1 MSRMVLPLGEV
12 RRTQHHKLEID
23 MSTKVEAGQGYRLLE
38 PHELIEASD
47 ETWNFGEEWIS
58 TDFPGRRADWASKHG
73 GPIYYRRKVEPTEIV
88 FVGGGYRQVM
98 PGELLLQGDMFCLP
112 GINHWLATVRYGS
125 VLAAGDGTYRRKIE
139 QDAGYVGLYE
149 GDVIQEGDQQ
159 REILKA
165 DEWVDC
171 DLMIGH
177 TLFPWHARD
186 YRRRVEPVLTYP
198 EIPEGY
204 RLLVEGEE
212 PQRGDEYAGPS
223 YSSWYLIFDTW
234 TLADAK
240 TSNKIFARKI
250 KQVLIANHYD
260 ELSICPDHEIP
271 AGSRRVAL
279 NEKGEVIPCTP

>member
-1 MSRMVLPLGEV
+1 
-12 RRTQHHKLEID
+12 

-98 PGELLLQGDMFCLP
+98 PGELLLQGDTFRLH
-112 GINHWLATVRYGS
+112 GSNHWMATLRYGS

-139 QDAGYVGLYE
+139 QV
-149 GDVIQEGDQQ
+149 
-159 REILKA
+159 
-165 DEWVDC
+165 
-171 DLMIGH
+171 H
-177 TLFPWHARD
+177 D
-186 YRRRVEPVLTYP
+186 YHRRVESDLTYP

-279 NEKGEVIPCTP
+279 NEKGEVIPCTR